1 MSFYKE
7 GIEKTPIV
15 GDIEKIEEHIK
26 ISKENGCKLLECK
39 TIDDNIALRR
49 ENIKLKKEI
58 SKYQAK
64 SKEAEAVIEEMAK
77 QIDNLMEKLLSLD
90 ENISYEPCNNVETM
104 NVCLEEIC
112 LDCIKE
118 YFRNKA
124 KEKKE

>member
-15 GDIEKIEEHIK
+15 GDIKKLEEQIK

-64 SKEAEAVIEEMAK
+64 SEEDEAVIEEATRLLYEDDTSFGYGRLK
-77 QIDNLMEKLLSLD
+77 EINTQEK
-90 ENISYEPCNNVETM
+90 
-104 NVCLEEIC
+104 
-112 LDCIKE
+112 IKE
-118 YFRNKA
+118 YIRNLVKGE
-124 KEKKE
+124 KE